1 MKIPAPRLALLL
13 SLAMT
18 VLSCL
23 PVHSQSSR
31 PLIYEIELGDGGY
44 LVDLNHVTSI
54 SVHRFFVDGALMV
67 DELTV
72 DSLGNTVARF
82 YVADR
87 NREVET
93 PRGVGQSLLDKAQEK
108 VDQARDRIGA
118 TNWMDRAVVKSY
130 PTSTHAHTVEYR
142 ISSKEQLME
151 LYAHISDAWKKGQS
165 GKFKIE

>member
-1 MKIPAPRLALLL
+1 MKRVRTDCRFTAYLLFGGL
-13 SLAMT
+13 MVQTLMAQNT
-18 VLSCL
+18 
-23 PVHSQSSR
+23 R
-31 PLIYEIELGDGGY
+31 PLVFEVEMDGGGY
-44 LVDLNHVTSI
+44 QVDVNQITSI
-54 SVHRFFVDGALMV
+54 SVHRFIVDGALMV

-87 NREVET
+87 NTEIET

-108 VDQARDRIGA
+108 VDQAREKLGA

-142 ISSKEQLME
+142 VATKEQLMN
-151 LYAHISDAWKKGQS
+151 LYDSISDAWKKGQAGS
-165 GKFKIE
+165 FKLE